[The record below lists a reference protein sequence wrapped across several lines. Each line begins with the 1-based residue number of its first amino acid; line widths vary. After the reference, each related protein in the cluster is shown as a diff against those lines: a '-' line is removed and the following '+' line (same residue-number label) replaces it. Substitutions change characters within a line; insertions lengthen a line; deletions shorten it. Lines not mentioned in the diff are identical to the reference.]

1 MYVTRTFEL
10 RFKHWVIQ
18 VSEMGTNSK
27 RSAKELNNSVSSTP
41 VKPSTKQMRIQNDGE
56 SDIMKI
62 LSEINTKLNK
72 LDNIEKHLERVD
84 DEIKELK
91 ESFTFVKDTTDE
103 IKVEQKKQDTSI
115 KSIEERITR
124 IEARNADLQR
134 ELVDMKSRSMRS
146 NLVFY
151 NLPEKEKDDPFAV
164 LRELL
169 EKTMAIDKSNQIEI
183 ERAHRLGGKR
193 DDGKPRP
200 IVAKF
205 LRYQDKE
212 CIRKSAY
219 LLKGTKIG
227 IADQFPK
234 EIAETRRRLYPVMKR
249 AKNEG
254 HTVKLIKDKL
264 FINGQRYR
272 GSSTNG
278 D

>member
-1 MYVTRTFEL
+1 MA
-10 RFKHWVIQ
+10 
-18 VSEMGTNSK
+18 TNAK
-27 RSAKELNNSVSSTP
+27 RSSKELNNSVSSTP
-41 VKPSTKQMRIQNDGE
+41 VKPSTKKMKNQNEGE
-56 SDIMKI
+56 SDMVKI
-62 LSEINTKLNK
+62 LSEINAKLSK
-72 LDNIEKHLERVD
+72 LDKIEDHLTRVD

-91 ESFTFVKDTTDE
+91 KSFSFVNDTTDE
-103 IKVEQKKQDTSI
+103 LKKDQEEHRNSI
-115 KSIEERITR
+115 KSLEESIAK

-134 ELVDMKSRSMRS
+134 ELVDMKSHSMRS

-151 NLPEKEKDDPFAV
+151 NLPEQAEKDDPFAV

-169 EKTMAIDKSNQIEI
+169 GKTMAIDENSDIEI

-212 CIRKSAY
+212 YIRRSAY
-219 LLKGTKIG
+219 LLKGSKIG

-234 EIAETRRRLYPVMKR
+234 EIAEARKKLYPIMKK

-254 HTVKLIKDKL
+254 NTVKLIKDKL
-264 FINGQRYR
+264 FVNGQLYR
-272 GSSTNG
+272 GTSNIERR
-278 D
+278 

>member
-1 MYVTRTFEL
+1 
-10 RFKHWVIQ
+10 
-18 VSEMGTNSK
+18 MGTNSK

-41 VKPSTKQMRIQNDGE
+41 VKPSAKQMKVQKDGE

-72 LDNIEKHLERVD
+72 LDNIEQHLARVD
-84 DEIKELK
+84 VEIKELK
-91 ESFTFVKDTTDE
+91 DSFTFVNDTTDE
-103 IKVEQKKQDTSI
+103 LKEEQKKQNASI
-115 KSIEERITR
+115 KSLEESIAR
-124 IEARNADLQR
+124 IEARNTDLHR

-151 NLPEKEKDDPFAV
+151 NLPEQEKEDPFAV

-169 EKTMAIDKSNQIEI
+169 GTKMGIDESNEIEI

-193 DDGKPRP
+193 EDGKPRP

-205 LRYQDKE
+205 LRFQDKE
-212 CIRKSAY
+212 YIRKSAY

-234 EIAETRRRLYPVMKR
+234 EIAEARKKLYPEMKK
-249 AKNEG
+249 AKSEG
-254 HTVKLIKDKL
+254 NTVKLIKDQL
-264 FINGQRYR
+264 YINGQRYR
-272 GSSTNG
+272 GTSANG
-278 D
+278 EEMRH

>member
-1 MYVTRTFEL
+1 
-10 RFKHWVIQ
+10 
-18 VSEMGTNSK
+18 MGTNSK

-193 DDGKPRP
+193 DDGKLDR
-200 IVAKF
+200 
-205 LRYQDKE
+205 
-212 CIRKSAY
+212 
-219 LLKGTKIG
+219 LL
-227 IADQFPK
+227 
-234 EIAETRRRLYPVMKR
+234 L
-249 AKNEG
+249 N
-254 HTVKLIKDKL
+254 
-264 FINGQRYR
+264 
-272 GSSTNG
+272 S
-278 D
+278 

>member
-1 MYVTRTFEL
+1 MTIY
-10 RFKHWVIQ
+10 
-18 VSEMGTNSK
+18 
-27 RSAKELNNSVSSTP
+27 
-41 VKPSTKQMRIQNDGE
+41 
-56 SDIMKI
+56 
-62 LSEINTKLNK
+62 
-72 LDNIEKHLERVD
+72 IEKHLERVD
-84 DEIKELK
+84 DETKELK
-91 ESFTFVKDTTDE
+91 ESFTFVNDTTDE
-103 IKVEQKKQDTSI
+103 IKVEQRKQSTSI
-115 KSIEERITR
+115 KSLEESISRIQ
-124 IEARNADLQR
+124 ARNADLQR
-134 ELVDMKSRSMRS
+134 EIADLKLHLMRS

-234 EIAETRRRLYPVMKR
+234 KLLR
-249 AKNEG
+249 
-254 HTVKLIKDKL
+254 HVK
-264 FINGQRYR
+264 
-272 GSSTNG
+272 GSTLQ
-278 D
+278 